1 MRIQVRSRF
10 GNAVLGV
17 LGVGYVC
24 AAIALL
30 AYHIAQTWG
39 AAGLID
45 RAVQVVL
52 LGSAA
57 AGILFIVTAVQNL
70 GLHWRHR
77 EARPHQ
83 EGAAVAR

>member
-1 MRIQVRSRF
+1 MRIAVRSRI
-10 GNAVLGV
+10 GNSVLGV
-17 LGVGYVC
+17 LGVLYVC
-24 AAIALL
+24 AAIGLL
-30 AYHIAQTWG
+30 AYHVVQTWG

-57 AGILFIVTAVQNL
+57 VGVLFILTAVQNL
-70 GLHWRHR
+70 GLHWR
-77 EARPHQ
+77 RPEVRHHQ